1 MHLSSYRRAIPAALL
16 VLILAIPAASTAA
29 APSSP
34 EASGGAPT
42 FTWSA
47 PAHFGTERD
56 KLNRI
61 VESRPDQ
68 VTRGPWKID
77 LRVIGDACV
86 EGARYRWTVDGD
98 TVRPERS
105 SLCSFSYEFPREG
118 EYEVGLVAR
127 AGGRR
132 AASTETVTVQDF
144 LIVSL
149 GDSVAS
155 GEAVPDVPDPGQAT
169 WQSAR
174 CHRSARAAPAKAAK
188 LIEDDDGQTS
198 VTFVHLAC
206 SGATVPAGLLGP
218 YGGVESS
225 ENEPP
230 LEAQVRVLKRI
241 AAVRPVDAVL
251 ISIGAND
258 VHFGE
263 IVRFCASHGDCF
275 SQPFPDDESA
285 ETAGE
290 VVATSL
296 ADLPRRFEKLKKGLG
311 RRLPESRVYLSE
323 YFDPTRDENGETCDG
338 ILAGVS
344 SAELDEAQS
353 RLLVPLNEAVAAAA
367 KDQHWH
373 EVTGIAPAFRRHGY
387 CAGNESWV
395 TTLGESVTSLGGTL
409 QGRFLGTLHPNE
421 PGQQAIGNRI
431 AAALETDLY
440 PGRTFAAR
448 PDPVAGEEDG
458 GSSWLS
464 DVGTWF
470 SDAWA
475 KLRLP
480 LLLALGIALAV
491 LIIVRPLWKAPKENP
506 FARIATTLRPLAL
519 PLFVVVAVGSIRFG
533 VLGVVLVGLV
543 TTLIAWRLVV
553 RPSWRESELATRWE
567 DEHLRMLGRHLAAAI
582 AGFVALLLVAVPIVS
597 NTPYFETIDNPT
609 SALVLLSI
617 LLWVGAILL
626 RLAGYA
632 DSWLRALIA
641 VVATVALAR
650 LGMALGVLPGEPD
663 RHTGI
668 PLEVGILAVVLAVLL
683 AAEIVLAA
691 LPEGSGS
698 GFFAWLLKLR
708 RGGIPESGAERW
720 RALGFTAAALASL
733 VLLIST
739 GYGLVEAGERGA
751 PLQPPEEAAVEA
763 GVPTPR
769 PVAIE
774 GRGELVHEY
783 APVLAFTKK
792 ERWTPIRVEPYL
804 ENARLISANGTS
816 PPGLTLA
823 GIDQQCPAGQKTCLT
838 LTIDCESGEDECAH
852 GEVKDRD
859 SERLYREGAVYVRV
873 LRKADRPA
881 LFVDRGPFRSR
892 LETLVQYWY
901 FYYYDE
907 WQAPVFAG
915 LLTQLHEGD
924 WEVVSVGLDETRRP
938 LFVADSAHCAGTWRY
953 WDEVERSK
961 LLPPPYVHPLVA
973 VAQGSHANYPDPNQK
988 RTSDPASCAHAP
1000 AGVATALSYASNI
1013 RDRTEYGW
1021 AWYPPPGGWLPAAA
1035 NKPPMSFPGTWGAT
1049 DRIVLRNFNSHQI
1062 GGDGH
1067 GPLSPPLQGSWSK
1080 PVATIFCGSYK
1091 PPPERS
1097 GRPVPDCAGGA
1108 GGE

>member
-1 MHLSSYRRAIPAALL
+1 MHLSSYRRAVLAALL
-16 VLILAIPAASTAA
+16 TLILVVSTAAA

-34 EASGGAPT
+34 PPDPTAPIFSWGAPV
-42 FTWSA
+42 
-47 PAHFGTERD
+47 HFGTERD

-68 VTRGPWKID
+68 VTKGPWKID
-77 LRVIGDACV
+77 LQVSGDACAM
-86 EGARYRWTVDGD
+86 GARFRWTVDGQ

-105 SLCSFSYEFPREG
+105 SLCSFSYEFPHEG
-118 EYEVGLVAR
+118 DYEVRLVAR
-127 AGGRR
+127 AGGQRM
-132 AASTETVTVQDF
+132 AGTETVTVQDL

-218 YGGVESS
+218 YGGVESPA
-225 ENEPP
+225 NEPP

-275 SQPFPDDESA
+275 SQPFPDGESA
-285 ETAGE
+285 KTAGE
-290 VVATSL
+290 VVAASL
-296 ADLPRRFEKLKKGLG
+296 AELPGRFSKLKKSLG
-311 RRLPESRVYLSE
+311 PRIPAERVYLSE

-353 RLLVPLNEAVAAAA
+353 RLLTPLNKTIAAVAE
-367 KDQHWH
+367 KNHWH
-373 EVTGIAPAFRRHGY
+373 EVTGIAPAFRKHGY
-387 CAGNESWV
+387 CAGGESWV

-409 QGRFLGTLHPNE
+409 LGRFLGTLHPNE
-421 PGQQAIGNRI
+421 PGQRAIGNRI
-431 AAALETDLY
+431 AAALEQDLY
-440 PGRTFAAR
+440 PGRSFPPR
-448 PDPVAGEEDG
+448 PDPVAAAEDEG
-458 GSSWLS
+458 GSSWFD
-464 DVGTWF
+464 DVGTWLE
-470 SDAWA
+470 DRWHE
-475 KLRLP
+475 LRLP
-480 LLLALGIALAV
+480 ILLAVGIALAV
-491 LIIVRPLWKAPKENP
+491 LIIARPFWKAPKENP
-506 FARIATTLRPLAL
+506 FARIAATLRPLTL
-519 PLFVVVAVGSIRFG
+519 PLFVVIAVGSIRFG
-533 VLGVVLVGLV
+533 VLGVVLISAL
-543 TTLIAWRLVV
+543 TTIVAWRLVV
-553 RPSWRESELATRWE
+553 RPSWGESELPLRWE
-567 DEHLRMLGRHLAAAI
+567 RQLFLRSLGKHLLVVLAAFALI
-582 AGFVALLLVAVPIVS
+582 WVVALPIVN
-597 NTPYFETIDNPT
+597 NTPFFETIDNFS

-617 LLWVGAILL
+617 LLWLGAIAL
-626 RLAGYA
+626 RLGSYA

-641 VVATVALAR
+641 GVAGATLLR

-663 RHTGI
+663 RHSGL
-668 PLEVGILAVVLAVLL
+668 PADVWILAVVLLLLL
-683 AAEIVLAA
+683 AAEIAIAA
-691 LPEGSGS
+691 LRDTPTS
-698 GFFAWLLKLR
+698 GFHGWLLGLQS
-708 RGGIPESGAERW
+708 GGVPENGAERV
-720 RALGFTAAALASL
+720 RVLGFTAAVAASLALLAS
-733 VLLIST
+733 T
-739 GYGLVEAGERGA
+739 AWGMVEAADRAG
-751 PLQPPEEAAVEA
+751 PLQPPEDTALAAGA
-763 GVPTPR
+763 PTPR
-769 PVAIE
+769 PLGID
-774 GRGELVHEY
+774 GRGGLVHEY
-783 APVLAFTKK
+783 APVLVFTKK

-804 ENARLISANGTS
+804 ENARLISADGTT
-816 PPGLTLA
+816 PPGLSLA
-823 GIDQQCPAGQKTCLT
+823 DIDRQCPPGQKGCYT
-838 LTIDCESGEDECAH
+838 LTIDCESGEDECAQ
-852 GEVKDRD
+852 GEVKERD
-859 SERLYREGAVYVRV
+859 DERLYREGAVYVRV
-873 LRKADRPA
+873 LRKASRPA
-881 LFVDRGPFRSR
+881 LFVDRGPFRSQ
-892 LETLVQYWY
+892 LETLIQYWY

-924 WEVVSVGLDETRRP
+924 WEVVSVGLDESRKP

-1000 AGVATALSYASNI
+1000 AGIATALSYASNI
-1013 RDRTEYGW
+1013 RDKTEYGW

-1035 NKPPMSFPGTWGAT
+1035 HKPPMSFPGTWGAT

-1062 GGDGH
+1062 GGDNH

-1091 PPPERS
+1091 PPPERK

-1108 GGE
+1108 GGG

>member
-1 MHLSSYRRAIPAALL
+1 MHLSSHRWAVPAALL
-16 VLILAIPAASTAA
+16 VLILVIPATAVAA
-29 APSSP
+29 ATPSP
-34 EASGGAPT
+34 VANTGVAT

-47 PAHFGTERD
+47 PVHFGTARD

-68 VTRGPWKID
+68 VTKGPWRID
-77 LRVIGDACV
+77 LQVIGGACV
-86 EGARYRWTVDGD
+86 NGGRYHWTVDGKA
-98 TVRPERS
+98 VHPERAS
-105 SLCSFSYEFPREG
+105 VCSFSYEFPHEG
-118 EYEVGLVAR
+118 EYEVHLVAR

-132 AASTETVTVQDF
+132 LAWTETVTVQDF

-188 LIEDDDGQTS
+188 AIEDDDGQTS

-206 SGATVPAGLLGP
+206 SGATVPAGLVGP

-251 ISIGAND
+251 VSIGAND

-263 IVRFCASHGDCF
+263 VVRFCASHGDCF
-275 SQPFPDDESA
+275 SRPFPEDESA

-290 VVATSL
+290 VVAASL
-296 ADLPRRFEKLKKGLG
+296 ADLPERFEQLKRSFG
-311 RRLPESRVYLSE
+311 RRIPADRVYLTE

-353 RLLVPLNEAVAAAA
+353 RLLVPLNEAIATAAG
-367 KDQHWH
+367 DHHWH
-373 EVTGIAPAFRRHGY
+373 EVTGIAPAFRKHGY

-409 QGRFLGTLHPNE
+409 KGRFLGTLHPNE

-431 AAALETDLY
+431 AAALEKDLY

-448 PDPVAGEEDG
+448 PDPVARESDG
-458 GSSWLS
+458 GSSWFD
-464 DVGTWF
+464 DVGSWLG
-470 SDAWA
+470 DAWA
-475 KLRLP
+475 TLRLP
-480 LLLALGIALAV
+480 ILLLVGIVVAGLILAWPRW
-491 LIIVRPLWKAPKENP
+491 RPREDDP
-506 FARIATTLRPLAL
+506 FRRLARTLRPLTL

-533 VLGVVLVGLV
+533 VLGVVLVSALATLV
-543 TTLIAWRLVV
+543 AWRVV
-553 RPSWRESELATRWE
+553 IGPSLTESKLAERWE
-567 DEHLRMLGRHLAAAI
+567 GELPRIITRHIVAVA
-582 AGFVALLLVAVPIVS
+582 AGFVVLLLVAVPIVNGTS
-597 NTPYFETIDNPT
+597 YFETIGNVS
-609 SALVLLSI
+609 SALILLSI
-617 LLWVGAILL
+617 LLWVAAIAL
-626 RLAGYA
+626 RLTSYA
-632 DSWLRALIA
+632 NSSLRALIA
-641 VVATVALAR
+641 AVAAILLVR
-650 LGMALGVLPGEPD
+650 LGMAVGVLPGEPD
-663 RHTGI
+663 RHSGLA
-668 PLEVGILAVVLAVLL
+668 PEVWILAGVLAVLL
-683 AAEIVLAA
+683 VVEIVVSA
-691 LPEGSGS
+691 LRGPAS
-698 GFFAWLLKLR
+698 GFRGWLLRLR
-708 RGGIPESGAERW
+708 RGGVSETGASRAG
-720 RALGFTAAALASL
+720 ALGFTVVAFASL
-733 VLLIST
+733 ALLLST
-739 GYGLVEAGERGA
+739 GYGLIEAAERGG

-763 GVPTPR
+763 GAPTPR
-769 PVAIE
+769 PVALE
-774 GRGELVHEY
+774 GRGALVHEY

-804 ENARLISANGTS
+804 ENARLISADGAG
-816 PPGLTLA
+816 PRGLTLA
-823 GIDQQCPAGQKTCLT
+823 GIDQRCPAGQRSCYT
-838 LTIDCESGEDECAH
+838 LTIDCESGEEDCAH
-852 GEVKDRD
+852 GEVKERD

-873 LRKADRPA
+873 LRKADRPG
-881 LFVDRGPFRSR
+881 LFIDRGPFRSE

-988 RTSDPASCAHAP
+988 RTPDPASCAHAP

-1049 DRIVLRNFNSHQI
+1049 DRIILRNFNSHQI

-1091 PPPERS
+1091 PPPQRR